1 MIGESRSYG
10 CGPHRSTTCH
20 GARVARQ
27 RCPILRAGE
36 GNFIHLRVEFQTL
49 FHLDFCVMQRYPF
62 RLDFCVMQHAS
73 RFYPCRVGA
82 ADVDQCD
89 GLPAPAFLSA
99 DKRPELIDL
108 RIAHARMI
116 VAHRLRRLLDESPV
130 SLFRH
135 TYAQACPLFSTR
147 VTNLTGVCRNRV
159 RT

>member
-62 RLDFCVMQHAS
+62 RLDFCVMQHAGKEGLMALKYKNQS
-73 RFYPCRVGA
+73 R
-82 ADVDQCD
+82 
-89 GLPAPAFLSA
+89 
-99 DKRPELIDL
+99 I
-108 RIAHARMI
+108 
-116 VAHRLRRLLDESPV
+116 
-130 SLFRH
+130 
-135 TYAQACPLFSTR
+135 YAKTQVFWTIE
-147 VTNLTGVCRNRV
+147 NG
-159 RT
+159 